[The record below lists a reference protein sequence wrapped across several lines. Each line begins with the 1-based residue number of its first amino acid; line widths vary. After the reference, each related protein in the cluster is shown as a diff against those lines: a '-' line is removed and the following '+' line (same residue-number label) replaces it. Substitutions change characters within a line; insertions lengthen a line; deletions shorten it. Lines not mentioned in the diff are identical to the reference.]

1 MTGHLERYLVS
12 RGRSFTPERRR
23 CSLQPIYRHF
33 DGKLIPKQT
42 GSIQCDQMA
51 KIILKY
57 LAICNN
63 ENLPNGKRSLPQ
75 YCQILKN
82 PQKFPHMIDFVTFTK
97 IA

>member
-1 MTGHLERYLVS
+1 MEKLQTKRVIKGPSKLSRLV
-12 RGRSFTPERRR
+12 T
-23 CSLQPIYRHF
+23 Y
-33 DGKLIPKQT
+33 K
-42 GSIQCDQMA
+42 QCDQMA